1 MLNNRLLMTF
11 IFSFIFAGVLLSE
24 CFAADKPRIG
34 VLRFTNN
41 THAGWWRGGTTG
53 ENLQDML
60 IAELASMK
68 TFTVVERKELDAVL
82 SEQKLGAS
90 GLVRKETAP
99 DIGRLTGAR
108 YLVAATVSAFEED
121 TAKQGGGFSFMG
133 VSVGGDK
140 AKAYIAVDL
149 KVIDTNTGEIA
160 ETRTVEATSSSSAT
174 RFGLN
179 HGYFSGNLGEKAKTP
194 TGKAIRGCIVEISEY
209 LECSL
214 VKSKNSDCMKEYEA
228 KESKRRQKTKGSIEL
243 E

>member
-1 MLNNRLLMTF
+1 MNKRVLMTV
-11 IFSFIFAGVLLSE
+11 ILSFLFAGVLLSE
-24 CFAADKPRIG
+24 GFAADKPRIG

-41 THAGWWRGGTTG
+41 THAGWWRGTTG

-68 TFTVVERKELDAVL
+68 AFTVVERKELDAVL

-90 GLVRKETAP
+90 GLVKKETAP
-99 DIGRLTGAR
+99 DVGRLTGAK

-121 TAKQGGGFSFMG
+121 TSKQGGGLSFMG
-133 VSVGGDK
+133 VSIGGDK
-140 AKAYIAVDL
+140 GKAYIAVDL
-149 KVIDTNTGEIA
+149 KVIDTSTGEIA
-160 ETRTVEATSSSSAT
+160 DTRTVEATSQSSGT

-179 HGYFSGNLGEKAKTP
+179 YGSFSGNLGEKAKTP

-214 VKSKNSDCMKEYEA
+214 VKGKSSGCMQDYDA